1 MLLCELDGGLT
12 VIGLGDNIETLVL
25 QNFDNIEANQCLVF
39 CHDNGAS
46 RSLLLRLVL
55 SGQL

>member
-1 MLLCELDGGLT
+1 MLLRQLNGGLA
-12 VIGLGDNIETLVL
+12 VIGFCNNIETLVL
-25 QNFDNIEANQCLVF
+25 QNFNDVEANQCLVF
-39 CHDNGAS
+39 CHDDGAS

>member
-25 QNFDNIEANQCLVF
+25 QNFDNIEANQCLIF
-39 CHDNGAS
+39 RHDNGAS